1 MSLITSCPNCETN
14 FIVTPEQIAPQ
25 MGKVRC
31 GNCQHVFNAVDHLAD
46 IPDEATAE
54 ILKPFK
60 SREPSNEALPEPIE
74 AELDALI
81 ESTHKD
87 ETSTDLLLDTK
98 PTPFSD
104 VSIDLTDGIFDAKV
118 KRSNWLLLLVI
129 ALLGLLAVAQSIYF
143 LRQNIAIQWPQLKP
157 YLVDVCKT
165 LQCKVDL
172 PKNADLL
179 TIDDS
184 DLKEDA
190 VYKGLI
196 HLTST
201 IINNAHYAQA
211 YPQLELTLTD
221 ANDIPILRRA
231 FKPNEYL
238 PATTNLDAGI
248 PAGEEVRVN
257 LPLTASGESVT
268 GYRVFLTYDESK
280 DHK

>member
-46 IPDEATAE
+46 IPDETTAE

-60 SREPSNEALPEPIE
+60 SPEASNEILSEEPIE
-74 AELDALI
+74 AQLDALI
-81 ESTHKD
+81 ESTH
-87 ETSTDLLLDTK
+87 EGENSNSLLLDMQ

-104 VSIDLTDGIFDAKV
+104 ASIDLEESIFDAKV
-118 KRSNWLLLLVI
+118 KRSNWLLLVII
-129 ALLGLLAVAQSIYF
+129 ALLGLLAIAQSVYF

-157 YLVDVCKT
+157 HLLKICET
-165 LQCKVDL
+165 LQCKIDL

-238 PATTNLDAGI
+238 PATTNFDAGI

-257 LPLTASGESVT
+257 LPVTASGESVT

-280 DHK
+280 DH